1 VRRTGVDAIVIG
13 AGAAGLAAARALSDG
28 GRDVVVLE
36 ARPRI
41 GGRIFTLHDPEWP
54 LPVELGPE
62 FLHGEAK
69 ATRDIARAAGL
80 AVVELPDGHV
90 WAEDG
95 RLRPMGEVWTRFGRL
110 LERIPTKGPDV
121 SFARFLAQRR
131 VPAPTRE
138 MARLFVEGYFA
149 AHVDRVSAQSIAS
162 AGGESDESQR
172 QYRLAAGYFAVV
184 EWLRAGL
191 RPERCEVRRACI
203 VESVRWRR
211 GAVDVGY
218 RSAGGTQ
225 TRTLRARTA
234 VVTLPLGVLKAAP
247 SEAGAVRFD
256 PVPAALRGAVQ
267 KLEVSHVCK
276 LVLRFREA
284 FWDDPGFFRRRAGR
298 ALGEP
303 NRIDFI
309 HDRKGDF
316 PTWWTANP
324 WRVPVVTAW
333 AGGPSADALRELPET
348 ALVDRALASLG
359 RALGVPRPRLEDLL
373 ESWRTHDWRRDPYSR
388 GAYSYVGVGG
398 LPAQRALTRPCED
411 TLFFAGEASEPEEM
425 GTVAGAIA
433 SGQRA
438 ARQVLS
444 APARTGAARAPARS
458 GRSARRDRGRS

>member
-1 VRRTGVDAIVIG
+1 MPRTGIDTIVIG
-13 AGAAGLAAARALSDG
+13 AGAAGLAAARALSDAG
-28 GRDVVVLE
+28 CDVVVLE

-41 GGRIFTLHDPEWP
+41 GGRILTVHDQEWP
-54 LPVELGPE
+54 LPVEMGPE
-62 FLHGEAK
+62 FLHGEAR
-69 ATRDIARAAGL
+69 ATREIADAAGL
-80 AVVELPDGHV
+80 AVVELPDEHV

-95 RLRPMGEVWTRFGRL
+95 RLRPMGEVWTRFSKL
-110 LERIPTKGPDV
+110 LERIPTKGPDI

-162 AGGESDESQR
+162 AAGETDESQR
-172 QYRLAAGYFAVV
+172 QFRLAEGYFAVV

-191 RPERCEVRRACI
+191 RPERCRVRLACV

-211 GAVDVGY
+211 GEVEVGY
-218 RSAGGTQ
+218 RSAAGTQ

-256 PVPAALRGAVQ
+256 PAPAALRAAVQ

-276 LVLRFREA
+276 LMLRFREA
-284 FWDDPGFFRRRAGR
+284 FWDDPEFFRRRAGR

-309 HDRKGDF
+309 HDRRGDF

-333 AGGPSADALRELPET
+333 AGGPRADAFSELRET
-348 ALVDRALASLG
+348 GLVDRALSSLG
-359 RALGVPRPRLEDLL
+359 RALGVPRLRLEDLL
-373 ESWRTHDWRRDPYSR
+373 ESWRVHDWRRDPYSR

-398 LPAQRALTRPCED
+398 LPAQHALTRPCEG
-411 TLFFAGEASEPEEM
+411 TLFFAGETTEPDEM

-444 APARTGAARAPARS
+444 SRARTA
-458 GRSARRDRGRS
+458 SA